1 VTVTLFDLIA
11 GAILLVS
18 AVVGYYRGAVREL
31 VTVLAFSLAAL
42 AAVFLLPFTGP
53 LARQSVH
60 PAWAGNT
67 AAIVVVFIVAYIGL
81 RVLGGHIADR
91 LHRQAAAGA
100 IDRSIGLAFGVLR
113 ALIFLG
119 VFYLVFNAATPR
131 DRIPGWIAD
140 GKLYPLA
147 RASGHALEVFAPKG
161 MKAAGRLS
169 EPIEGAVRDG
179 IRADDT
185 PALRKAAAP
194 APAAARKAPAAPKGA
209 GYKDSARDALDS
221 VVERAR

>member
-1 VTVTLFDLIA
+1 MTLFDLIA

-31 VTVLAFSLAAL
+31 VTVVAFSVAAL

-53 LARQSVH
+53 LARGSIH

-67 AAIVVVFIVAYIGL
+67 VAIVLVFIVAYIGL
-81 RVLGGHIADR
+81 RVLGGRMADKIQ
-91 LHRQAAAGA
+91 RQAAAGA

-131 DRIPGWIAD
+131 DRIPEWIAG

-147 RASGHALEVFAPKG
+147 RAAGHAVEVFAPKG
-161 MKAAGRLS
+161 MKAAGKLGV
-169 EPIEGAVRDG
+169 PIEGAVREG
-179 IRADDT
+179 ITAGDT
-185 PALRKAAAP
+185 PRAK
-194 APAAARKAPAAPKGA
+194 PAATPARKAGPKA
-209 GYKDSARDALDS
+209 TGYKDSARDALDS
-221 VVERAR
+221 VVEKTQ